1 MPRGS
6 RNRTQEDYERE
17 IEEASNRME
26 KYPEH
31 LKSARSSSAWNDF
44 LINIGVKED
53 IVKSDSGSDF
63 WTKVRNKIIERQV
76 PIQPTISR
84 REFLAILTLAGIR
97 EETVKIYGKSQTIHR
112 GAGGRFVSVK
122 SYQ

>member
-1 MPRGS
+1 MSRGH
-6 RNRTQEDYERE
+6 RKDGTPEKEV
-17 IEEASNRME
+17 EEAADRME

-31 LKSARSSSAWNDF
+31 LKSARKSDTWNNF

-53 IVKSDSGSDF
+53 IVKSKSGNDF
-63 WTKVRNKIIERQV
+63 WARVRNKIEDRQV
-76 PIQPTISR
+76 PIKPAVSR
-84 REFLAILTLAGIR
+84 REFLAILTLAGIT
-97 EETVKIYGKSQTIHR
+97 EEVVMSRYNKPQIIHR

>member
-1 MPRGS
+1 MAKGHRKGGTPES
-6 RNRTQEDYERE
+6 EV
-17 IEEASNRME
+17 EEAADRME

-31 LKSARSSSAWNDF
+31 LKSARDSNAWNNF
-44 LINIGVKED
+44 LVNIGVKED

-63 WTKVRNKIIERQV
+63 WAKVRNKITERQV
-76 PIQPTISR
+76 PIQPIISR

-97 EETVKIYGKSQTIHR
+97 EETIKIYGKPQTIHR
-112 GAGGRFVSVK
+112 GALGRFVSVK